1 MNFSLKTAVLAVL
14 AWLALASF
22 AMAQVPAAPSPQS
35 SPALPAAA
43 QAQAT
48 IANAS
53 DVWARYPAGSIH
65 SVDAADAALT
75 AVDLQRARQDRAYI
89 EQQREC
95 YSRFFVSSCLKKI
108 QDENRVVSKKI
119 KTVEIEANTYLRQA
133 RADDRDAALAE
144 QRAAELADAPRRA
157 KEQQENAAE
166 NARKV
171 TESAQRTVDADARA
185 RSIVPEPDRV
195 AAHAQKMRELR
206 EGQAADAQKRIENAA
221 AYDRKVEAAHKRQQ
235 EVADNKAAKQ
245 ADQAAHAVQGGLPI
259 APAGAAPAT
268 QPVPKN

>member
-1 MNFSLKTAVLAVL
+1 MAWLVLAH
-14 AWLALASF
+14 A
-22 AMAQVPAAPSPQS
+22 AMAQAPAAN
-35 SPALPAAA
+35 APAA
-43 QAQAT
+43 
-48 IANAS
+48 NADAG
-53 DVWARYPAGSIH
+53 DVWTQYPAGSIH
-65 SVDAADAALT
+65 TTDAADAALK

-89 EQQREC
+89 EQQRAC
-95 YSRFFVSSCLKKI
+95 YGRFFVSSCLKKI
-108 QDENRVVSKKI
+108 QDENRVVTKKI
-119 KTVEIEANTYLRQA
+119 KTVEIEANTYQRQA

-157 KEQQENAAE
+157 KEQQENAAA

-171 TESAQRTVDADARA
+171 AESAQRTADADARA
-185 RSIVPEPDRV
+185 KSTVPEPDRV

-245 ADQAAHAVQGGLPI
+245 ADQAERAAKGGLPI
-259 APAGAAPAT
+259 APGATQATPAT
-268 QPVPKN
+268 PPAASPLVQPAPKN